1 MRRAWA
7 RGKAFA
13 LVPDVPPP
21 ESKAVLCCTARE
33 ELMALRLRGGGLVPL
48 YPQGAEERE
57 SLARD
62 WSGGGGQGHSQ
73 CCEVP
78 FSPRYAGQARPLSRP

>member
-57 SLARD
+57 RVWLETGAVAGDRATPSAVRCLLAPD
-62 WSGGGGQGHSQ
+62 TLCQLDH
-73 CCEVP
+73 
-78 FSPRYAGQARPLSRP
+78 

>member
-13 LVPDVPPP
+13 LAPDVPPP
-21 ESKAVLCCTARE
+21 ESSAVLCCTAQE
-33 ELMALRLRGGGLVPL
+33 DLRTMRLWVGGLVPL